1 MANARSG
8 NTFYVDGTGDLTTTG
23 TRVYY
28 ITISATGNGA
38 VLILQD
44 AGSHANVMRL
54 SAVNDKDSHI
64 FDFSARP
71 LFFPGGI
78 EVDTITNMNAT
89 IVAEER

>member
-1 MANARSG
+1 MANVRSG
-8 NTFYVDGTGDLTTTG
+8 NTFYVDSAGDLTTTG

-28 ITISATGNGA
+28 ILVSAINNGA

-44 AGSHANVMRL
+44 ATSHVNVIRL
-54 SAVNDKDSHI
+54 AASNDKDTHLY
-64 FDFSARP
+64 DFSARP

>member
-8 NTFYVDGTGDLTTTG
+8 NTFFVDTAGDLTTIG

-28 ITISATGNGA
+28 IIISATNNGA
-38 VLILQD
+38 VLVLQD
-44 AGSHANVMRL
+44 ATSHVNVLRL